1 MKAAVIGVGSMGN
14 NHARLLMQMGSV
26 ELVGIVDHDFQRAGQ
41 VADRHGTTAYKDIST
56 MLRAAKPDAVVISVP
71 TVAHFA
77 AAGEVI
83 RAGVHVLIE
92 KPIAS
97 TLEEAD
103 QLIELADTHNVC
115 LSVGHVERFNPAVV
129 ELRKRLDDGE
139 LGATF
144 HIETRRRGP
153 FPKHVLDVGVAVDLT
168 VHDLDL
174 IRFIAGSNIVEM
186 QKIHARRIHTH
197 HEDFVRAQIEMDNG
211 VFASLAIDWLTPTKI
226 RDLSVTGEK
235 GMFRVDLLTQD
246 LTFYE
251 NIEATTSSWDQM
263 SALRGVNEGRVIKH
277 VIQKSEPLAI
287 ELTSFFDSIK
297 SGKPPLVTGDD
308 GRAALAH
315 AQSLAMPKAGT
326 PV

>member
-14 NHARLLMQMGSV
+14 NHARLLTQMGSV
-26 ELVGIVDHDFQRAGQ
+26 ELVGIVDHDFQHANN
-41 VADRHGTTAYKDIST
+41 VAERHGTTAYKDIST
-56 MLRAAKPDAVVISVP
+56 MLGTAKPDAVIIAVP

-77 AAGEVI
+77 AASEVI

-103 QLIELADTHNVC
+103 QLIALASSNNVC

-129 ELRKRLDDGE
+129 ELRQRLDDGE
-139 LGATF
+139 LGTIF

-153 FPKHVLDVGVAVDLT
+153 FPKHVLDVGVALDLT
-168 VHDLDL
+168 VHDIDL
-174 IRFIAGSNIVEM
+174 IRFIGSSNIVKM
-186 QKIHARRIHTH
+186 QEIHARRIHAQ
-197 HEDFVRAQIEMDNG
+197 HEDFVRALIEMDNG

-226 RDLSVTGEK
+226 RDLTVTGEK

-251 NIEATTSSWDQM
+251 NTEATTSSWDQM

-277 VIQKSEPLAI
+277 VIRKSEPLAI
-287 ELTSFFDSIK
+287 ELSSFFECIK
-297 SGKPPLVTGDD
+297 AGKPPLVTGDD

-315 AQSLAMPKAGT
+315 AQSLALNNPGVA
-326 PV
+326 V